1 MAEFPE
7 KLDSKY
13 SSMKTDKNKTEHIN
27 DNIEKKINS
36 LEIKIMSLEN
46 TIMKLIRRLDNTKKS
61 RTNQN
66 SQTRKLR
73 RKLNK
78 GPYKPMAR
86 SDSPHR

>member
-1 MAEFPE
+1 
-7 KLDSKY
+7 
-13 SSMKTDKNKTEHIN
+13 
-27 DNIEKKINS
+27 
-36 LEIKIMSLEN
+36 MSLEN

-73 RKLNK
+73 SKLNK

-86 SDSPHR
+86 

>member
-1 MAEFPE
+1 
-7 KLDSKY
+7 
-13 SSMKTDKNKTEHIN
+13 
-27 DNIEKKINS
+27 
-36 LEIKIMSLEN
+36 MSLEN